1 VINVL
6 RKSILSFITAIAVV
20 LFSLTACAKDSR
32 VNYLTEI
39 NGMQPPGKL
48 MRLQD
53 TSVML
58 DTINS
63 EGKRLLIEK
72 GTRKAGTRVGI
83 HIHKYGGHT
92 CVISG
97 TITDFI
103 QGVEPKQF
111 SAGECYYMP
120 PNIPMSAA
128 NLGETDAILIDT
140 FILPIGE
147 PAITILEPGY

>member
-1 VINVL
+1 MINVL

-111 SAGECYYMP
+111 SAGEC
-120 PNIPMSAA
+120 
-128 NLGETDAILIDT
+128 
-140 FILPIGE
+140 
-147 PAITILEPGY
+147 